1 MKTLIKNGRVIDPS
15 QGLDKVADV
24 LINNGKVV
32 AIQKNIVEKNA
43 QIINAKNK
51 IVCPG
56 LVDMH
61 THLREPGEEDKE
73 TIASGVNAAI
83 HGGFTTVCAM
93 PNTIPACDNQ
103 AQVEFILSKAKQAN
117 LANVVPIGTITKERL
132 SKEMA
137 PLAELQ
143 AAGCLAVSDDGDAV
157 LDSKLLRRAMEYAAM
172 LDLLVIEHCEDK
184 SLVNKGVMHEGYWS
198 TVLGMRPIPAESESA
213 IVARDVQLAELA
225 GAKLHIAHVSTAQ
238 SVAIIR
244 QAKKRGL
251 KVTAEV
257 TPHHFT
263 LYDEMLK
270 SYETHLKVNPPLRS
284 KEDVT
289 AIKKAIKDGTID
301 VIATDHA
308 PHLAADKEKEFD
320 YAPFGLIGLETALSL
335 GVIQLVN
342 KKILSWSGLIYKLST
357 KPCEILQYDRG
368 TLKPGSVADVV
379 IIDPNKKWRYK
390 KENIISKSQNSPFI
404 DWAMQA
410 KVEYVLV
417 AGKLCPLKSS

>member
-1 MKTLIKNGRVIDPS
+1 LSK
-15 QGLDKVADV
+15 
-24 LINNGKVV
+24 
-32 AIQKNIVEKNA
+32 KNA

-172 LDLLVIEHCEDK
+172 LDLLVI
-184 SLVNKGVMHEGYWS
+184 
-198 TVLGMRPIPAESESA
+198 
-213 IVARDVQLAELA
+213 
-225 GAKLHIAHVSTAQ
+225 
-238 SVAIIR
+238 
-244 QAKKRGL
+244 
-251 KVTAEV
+251 
-257 TPHHFT
+257 
-263 LYDEMLK
+263 
-270 SYETHLKVNPPLRS
+270 
-284 KEDVT
+284 
-289 AIKKAIKDGTID
+289 
-301 VIATDHA
+301 
-308 PHLAADKEKEFD
+308 
-320 YAPFGLIGLETALSL
+320 
-335 GVIQLVN
+335 
-342 KKILSWSGLIYKLST
+342 
-357 KPCEILQYDRG
+357 
-368 TLKPGSVADVV
+368 
-379 IIDPNKKWRYK
+379 
-390 KENIISKSQNSPFI
+390 
-404 DWAMQA
+404 
-410 KVEYVLV
+410 
-417 AGKLCPLKSS
+417 